1 MKTDVSAANNVVNG
15 NILPR
20 RLSSCKLGSMK
31 TPLHPYHHG
40 NLREA
45 LLERAERALET
56 GGVANVTL
64 RELSRELGVS
74 HASPRRHFADKQALL
89 DALAV
94 RGFERLG
101 VVTTRAAKARAEDF
115 SARLTRLARAY
126 VSFALRHPSLFAL
139 MFEAKHRA
147 DAPPELLAASEQT
160 FAPPLAVFA
169 QGQAAGEIVAGDP
182 ANLSLGAMAA
192 VHGLLS
198 ISTDGRFKGI
208 PLDRLVGEMIERI
221 VWGLRPRA

>member
-1 MKTDVSAANNVVNG
+1 MKSS
-15 NILPR
+15 PR
-20 RLSSCKLGSMK
+20 
-31 TPLHPYHHG
+31 PYHHG

-45 LLERAERALET
+45 LLERAGRMLEA
-56 GGVANVTL
+56 GGAAGVTL

-94 RGFERLG
+94 RGFQRLG
-101 VVTTRAAKARAEDF
+101 VVTARAAKARAEDF
-115 SARLTRLARAY
+115 NARLTRLARAY
-126 VSFALRHPSLFAL
+126 VGFALQHPSLFAL

-182 ANLSLGAMAA
+182 GRLSLGTMAA
-192 VHGLLS
+192 MHGLLS
-198 ISTDGRFKGI
+198 ISTNGRFKGI
-208 PLDRLVGEMIERI
+208 PLDRLVGEIVECI
-221 VWGLRPRA
+221 VWGLRPRP